1 MKKSKIKLNKAI
13 KLKAVLE
20 SSINSDNQL
29 IEEWNSIISGNKR
42 EVDIDSI
49 EEVKDIKS
57 EYLIELN
64 IAIQEANFKKGS
76 GEKFC
81 NAYYIKKRAELQR
94 ELAHIKLINT
104 NDGNIV
110 VDDNN
115 QQQNKKNKKKIIAK
129 YDAYIKYSDVIT
141 RIKNIESKIQALANK
156 LSLFNEQQY
165 ITINVDNKLLPI
177 LEEVGIE

>member
-1 MKKSKIKLNKAI
+1 MKKSKIRLNKAI
-13 KLKAVLE
+13 KLKTVLE
-20 SSINSDNQL
+20 SSINNDNEL

-49 EEVKDIKS
+49 EELKDIKS

-64 IAIQEANFKKGS
+64 IAIQEANFRKGS

-94 ELAHIKLINT
+94 ELAHLKLINT
-104 NDGNIV
+104 NDGNV
-110 VDDNN
+110 VEDDN
-115 QQQNKKNKKKIIAK
+115 QQQNKNKRRTVIK
-129 YDAYIKYSDVIT
+129 YDAYIKYHDVVT
-141 RIKNIESKIQALANK
+141 RIKNIEGKIQALANK